1 MVVKHAIDEDYQAG
15 GLIASTKTE
24 HTTQIATSAKKASET
39 AGATTKSTT
48 TTTRSPKGP
57 QTILK
62 FYAQYLTPYEHSE
75 VQEYEHIYFMG
86 PHAKKVPA
94 VPDKPALNYGY
105 DDERGDY
112 HIVIH
117 DHLAY
122 RYEILQLLGQGS
134 FGQVLKCIDHKTGQT
149 VAVKLI
155 RNKRRFHAQAMTEV
169 NILQKLVEWVSQEMI
184 EEAVRLCLS
193 FSFA

>member
-1 MVVKHAIDEDYQAG
+1 MVAKHAIDEDYQPG
-15 GLIASTKTE
+15 GLVAAAKADHST
-24 HTTQIATSAKKASET
+24 HTSPPKKAPE
-39 AGATTKSTT
+39 AGTATTTT
-48 TTTRSPKGP
+48 TTTRAPKGP

-112 HIVIH
+112 HIVMH

-122 RYEILQLLGQGS
+122 RYEILKLLGQGS

-169 NILQKLVEWVSQEMI
+169 NILQKLVDWVSKK
-184 EEAVRLCLS
+184 
-193 FSFA
+193 